1 MRLMHSRQLV
11 IIYNY
16 IHVINLFLFIL
27 LSSNN
32 YYKYIHNFKILHY
45 QRERESQSEKNF
57 IQVNDR

>member
-32 YYKYIHNFKILHY
+32 YYKYIILRFY
-45 QRERESQSEKNF
+45 TTRERERESEKTF